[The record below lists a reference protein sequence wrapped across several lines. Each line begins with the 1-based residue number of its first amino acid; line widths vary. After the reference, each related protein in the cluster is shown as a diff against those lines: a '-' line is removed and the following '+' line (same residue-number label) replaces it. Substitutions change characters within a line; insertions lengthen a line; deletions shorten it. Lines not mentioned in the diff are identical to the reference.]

1 MSESHATDKK
11 VAATW
16 RATHH
21 ALEFLGEMLLSRTH
35 IGGTRA
41 MAEVE
46 ESSCGGNGSATRWAR
61 RHAAIIHRRIAMA
74 GEDHRRF
81 YAEDCR
87 RGGLLTCST
96 FVYALFV
103 TVRRTPHRTLLL
115 LLQKE
120 GEKEEEDVEEGEDNA
135 MFSKGLKAIVA
146 GQANRD
152 SDRAKEI
159 HLVEIPFNPG
169 IRLEIQ
175 FGITVLLDSNAN
187 LLKSSDGILL
197 RKKVFAILQNTVSF
211 QIEFTSELV
220 EAGADRVG
228 NKSQGTRWENGG
240 FSRWRRFTSRALR
253 ARKRRI
259 PRSFPAHP
267 SELELA
273 FPPRERENYLHNV
286 SADTVARLATDSYS
300 PLKKRDRKVI
310 LLFQDGTIEFEE
322 FIRALSVTSRG
333 NLDEKLHWAFRLYD
347 VDNDGFITRDE
358 MYNIVDAIY
367 QMVGQQPQAEDENT
381 PQKRVD
387 KIFDQMDK
395 NHDDKLTL
403 EEFREGS
410 KADPRIVQ
418 ALSLGGE

>member
-1 MSESHATDKK
+1 MKSQFISLLVLRDLSTTVAADAGSAFRITSKSHATDKK

-16 RATHH
+16 LATHR
-21 ALEFLGEMLLSRTH
+21 ALEFLGE
-35 IGGTRA
+35 I
-41 MAEVE
+41 
-46 ESSCGGNGSATRWAR
+46 
-61 RHAAIIHRRIAMA
+61 

-103 TVRRTPHRTLLL
+103 SVRRTPHRTLLL
-115 LLQKE
+115 LLQE
-120 GEKEEEDVEEGEDNA
+120 EEEEEEEEEEDMEEG
-135 MFSKGLKAIVA
+135 GLKAVVA

-169 IRLEIQ
+169 IRLEI
-175 FGITVLLDSNAN
+175 FGITVLLDCNAN
-187 LLKSSDGILL
+187 LLKSPDGILL
-197 RKKVFAILQNTVSF
+197 KKKVFAILQNTISF
-211 QIEFTSELV
+211 QIEFTGELTEV
-220 EAGADRVG
+220 GAETGSGEEVAQQAKKLIEWNSIEYLRSYIR
-228 NKSQGTRWENGG
+228 NRSQGTRWGNG
-240 FSRWRRFTSRALR
+240 
-253 ARKRRI
+253 
-259 PRSFPAHP
+259 
-267 SELELA
+267 
-273 FPPRERENYLHNV
+273 
-286 SADTVARLATDSYS
+286 
-300 PLKKRDRKVI
+300 
-310 LLFQDGTIEFEE
+310 DGTIEFEE

-367 QMVGQQPQAEDENT
+367 QMVSNYFLTNERKLSTCKSLSGEQRMFQGQQPQAEDENT